1 MIMLRNSA
9 HGENYKRLYQ
19 ELFKIA
25 VRKEKCS
32 GILNKKY
39 LSFFPRR
46 FITCFLFVCFADSG
60 EFERHIKTQREIGF
74 ESVKKAY

>member
-1 MIMLRNSA
+1 MAYSA

-32 GILNKKY
+32 EVLNKKKY
-39 LSFFPRR
+39 LSSFALR
-46 FITCFLFVCFADSG
+46 FITCFLFVCFAGSG
-60 EFERHIKTQREIGF
+60 EFERH
-74 ESVKKAY
+74 